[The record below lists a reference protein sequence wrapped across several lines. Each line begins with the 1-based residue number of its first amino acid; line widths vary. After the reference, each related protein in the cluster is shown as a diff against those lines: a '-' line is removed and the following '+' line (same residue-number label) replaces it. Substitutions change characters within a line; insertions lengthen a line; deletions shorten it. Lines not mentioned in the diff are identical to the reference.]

1 MTERVSFKSR
11 AGGATEGALA
21 LPEAASAPGLVV
33 IHEWWGV
40 NEQIVKTCERFAAA
54 GFAALAVDVYH
65 GKVVPIGQADEAGKA
80 MAALDWTCAL
90 DDIAGAVEY
99 LRGHPRCKGKV
110 AVTGFCMG
118 GALSF
123 AAAASVPDL
132 AAVVPFYGVPSAA
145 DWSKV
150 TAPIQAHFARID
162 DWAKPELAEKIQ
174 ATLREQ
180 GKPMELHVYDAQH
193 AFCNEARPE
202 VYDRDACETAWKRT
216 LDFLKRHTT

>member
-11 AGGATEGALA
+11 SGTDVTGELA
-21 LPEAASAPGLVV
+21 LPEKGNGPGLVV

-40 NEQIVKTCERFAAA
+40 NAQIKKICERFAAE
-54 GFAALAVDVYH
+54 GFVTLAVDVYH
-65 GKVVPIGQADEAGKA
+65 GKVVPIGASEEAGKA

-99 LRGHPRCKGKV
+99 LRAHPRSTNKV

-118 GALSF
+118 GALAF

-174 ATLREQ
+174 ATLREH
-180 GKPMELHVYDAQH
+180 GKPMELFVYEAQH

-202 VYDRDACETAWKRT
+202 VYDADACDTAWKRT
-216 LDFLKRHTT
+216 VAFLKRNT